1 MIVGDLKIH
10 IGLRDDASGPDKDL
24 LTKVLFWGKYS
35 EISGGRMPNKI
46 TGSTDYLTVAGS
58 AGSETYQCPNTA
70 PYIAADTD
78 YIWFKTD
85 ASQRTTTTAEL
96 IGYDLQRTPVKYD
109 DNTPN
114 ALRDIMILKAG
125 EVLSASERNNL
136 FQYMWLSILWDNVL
150 NAYGHIKSNRAGQ
163 QLWTPELLYSAE
175 TLVLLARMDVAPS
188 TALADLIDVTMA
200 GLKSDGVL
208 ALGDCLYVR
217 GLHTSQAS
225 LLNWI
230 KNAHDSTIIGGITH
244 TPKVGFTGAA
254 GAALN
259 NNYKPQTQGDKL
271 TQNAASVFIK
281 VNAISATTGRYII
294 GSMTGTDYLSISTYT
309 AAVERG
315 VINSV
320 VTVYNG
326 SADIVDN
333 DILGYVRL
341 DASSIQAYKN
351 GVAQGVPALK
361 ASSGIPNS
369 NMYELAYNAD
379 DGGGTGYVGG
389 IGFSFYGGILD
400 NTKQLALYNR
410 IAYFYANVGGT
421 F

>member
-1 MIVGDLKIH
+1 
-10 IGLRDDASGPDKDL
+10 
-24 LTKVLFWGKYS
+24 
-35 EISGGRMPNKI
+35 
-46 TGSTDYLTVAGS
+46 
-58 AGSETYQCPNTA
+58 
-70 PYIAADTD
+70 
-78 YIWFKTD
+78 
-85 ASQRTTTTAEL
+85 
-96 IGYDLQRTPVKYD
+96 
-109 DNTPN
+109 
-114 ALRDIMILKAG
+114 
-125 EVLSASERNNL
+125 
-136 FQYMWLSILWDNVL
+136 MWLSILWDNVL

-294 GSMTGTDYLSISTYT
+294 GSMTGTYYLSISTYT